1 MLLTPRGS
9 STSPSLAIGHSI
21 DPLNGYFPSGDKI
34 DLLAVDT
41 VRQQLVVIEAKSTEA
56 KTQERDGKGRTAP
69 EQAAQYVAQVS
80 LHAAEL
86 FPFLQELA
94 DVLVRLYR
102 EGAPIHLDSKLPA
115 RWEVWWPEGR
125 RLGPIAPLAALTA
138 PTTAPKPTVAVP
150 AAPPG
155 GGGAT
160 AADLAGSTDDVVF
173 VSSDEPWQRELRL
186 RQSRWREARGF
197 PIGDH
202 NGRPLGSR
210 LPMPAAEA
218 ELWNFLTPAIGALVR
233 REYQENATRS
243 RREQKMYGYPR
254 LFNDLLSSQPLVFNL
269 FGELTAS
276 EPSADFAAA
285 TIAARRLWPGR
296 VDRVTRIEFEWSPG
310 RWDARYLDNGTAAD
324 VALFH
329 TTPDGGTGVIFVETK
344 YHEDLRGKDY
354 EVKHRYLE
362 VALASGAFRPESLA
376 ALRSGSLQQIWF
388 DHLLTLTTAKTD
400 AHDSALFVVVYPE
413 ANTRCRD
420 ATALYRQ
427 HLDPS
432 VTATFEVR
440 TLEEILPALGEAI
453 GDEWCRAFHARYLT
467 PTNAR

>member
-1 MLLTPRGS
+1 MFGC
-9 STSPSLAIGHSI
+9 
-21 DPLNGYFPSGDKI
+21 
-34 DLLAVDT
+34 
-41 VRQQLVVIEAKSTEA
+41 
-56 KTQERDGKGRTAP
+56 
-69 EQAAQYVAQVS
+69 
-80 LHAAEL
+80 
-86 FPFLQELA
+86 
-94 DVLVRLYR
+94 
-102 EGAPIHLDSKLPA
+102 LPN
-115 RWEVWWPEGR
+115 R
-125 RLGPIAPLAALTA
+125 I
-138 PTTAPKPTVAVP
+138 
-150 AAPPG
+150 
-155 GGGAT
+155 
-160 AADLAGSTDDVVF
+160 
-173 VSSDEPWQRELRL
+173 
-186 RQSRWREARGF
+186 
-197 PIGDH
+197 
-202 NGRPLGSR
+202 
-210 LPMPAAEA
+210 
-218 ELWNFLTPAIGALVR
+218 
-233 REYQENATRS
+233 
-243 RREQKMYGYPR
+243 
-254 LFNDLLSSQPLVFNL
+254 NL
-269 FGELTAS
+269 
-276 EPSADFAAA
+276 
-285 TIAARRLWPGR
+285 
-296 VDRVTRIEFEWSPG
+296 
-310 RWDARYLDNGTAAD
+310 TAAD